1 MKHLVHH
8 ITRRNKNMKPRIIT
22 TAAIMGLLLALSAG
36 DLFAAG
42 RGNGGRGGMQTST
55 QAQPR
60 TQSAV
65 AGTAINRPAG
75 SQRRDGAFL
84 NTGTTANGSTTRPG
98 NGNGLKDGSCLT
110 TTTTT
115 AR

>member
-1 MKHLVHH
+1 
-8 ITRRNKNMKPRIIT
+8 MKPRIIT

-42 RGNGGRGGMQTST
+42 HGNGGRGGMQTST

-60 TQSAV
+60 TQSST
-65 AGTAINRPAG
+65 GTAINRPAD

-84 NTGTTANGSTTRPG
+84 TTGTTANGSTTRPG

-110 TTTTT
+110 TTSK
-115 AR
+115 